1 MLVCRGFTHDRVLNV
16 QRSADRPSLTFDT
29 VRVVRFLLVSDTR
42 SSLCFS
48 KAVKRSLSGNQAKLA
63 IV

>member
-1 MLVCRGFTHDRVLNV
+1 MVVRRGFTHGFSM
-16 QRSADRPSLTFDT
+16 SADRPSLTFDT
-29 VRVVRFLLVSDTR
+29 VRVVRFLLVSDMR

-48 KAVKRSLSGNQAKLA
+48 NAVKRSLSGHQAKMP